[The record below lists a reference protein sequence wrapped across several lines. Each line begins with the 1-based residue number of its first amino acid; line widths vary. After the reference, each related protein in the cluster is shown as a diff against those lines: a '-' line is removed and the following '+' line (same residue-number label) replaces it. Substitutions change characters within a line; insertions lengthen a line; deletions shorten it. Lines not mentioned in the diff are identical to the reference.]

1 MPKYHWSND
10 ETAKFGEFF
19 LEHRRQEALFA
30 IYGDG
35 DDLVD
40 PDGAAYRLREWWE
53 SQPIEQRRPD
63 YIDLYVRW
71 GEIVEAVLRGFAPD
85 ARYFSEFVADGLERS
100 FRLEDGEPNHR
111 NIWVTVKGEVGGRY
125 DHDSL
130 SITYQDVS
138 TDSDIVHFSFE
149 VPDRTTVAYLSYIGV
164 DHVENSLGIFRNRL
178 SAEFLPHAL
187 LTLARMG
194 VSIVRWETHGAN
206 IRYLETVI
214 KETGGRWLSLPDG
227 RYQTDRVL
235 AWWSLRS
242 YDSSQQA
249 EKALWGAR
257 EANRTDSGFHFSETQ
272 FGRPY
277 GETWHIIYQTGY
289 DDTYSQVNMDY
300 MIKELTKVDPDGE
313 WWQIEWY
320 SGMGTGRML
329 VVRAYD
335 DAGNLSE
342 VYQQV
347 REWTDYVRDHYP
359 LLDEDEFF
367 KREAAYIREQ
377 IKERIDAIH
386 DQDEDTGRVL
396 LPGHPDIENELV
408 DLVWEELT
416 NNRWGTGN
424 IDDFVLEEGQVLTAL
439 ANLKMIDPQQYDEFE
454 FCPIDYTGWSK
465 WGDLRRRRRDYK
477 PERVFPTSWIGEA
490 HPLLEWAVRQHEQ
503 PLKFELVW
511 TIGET
516 EGLVVTDETSYRMT
530 EPLPLHLGE
539 DVWFSWKV
547 RAILPDNVPTEWGQG
562 WTYSMFQ
569 ARTGKQSPDAA

>member
-10 ETAKFGEFF
+10 ETAKFGEYF
-19 LEHRRQEALFA
+19 LDYLREEAMFA

-40 PDGAAYRLREWWE
+40 PEGAAYRLREWWE
-53 SQPIEQRRPD
+53 SQPIEQRKPD

-71 GEIVEAVLRGFAPD
+71 GEIVEAVLRGFASD
-85 ARYFSEFVADGLERS
+85 MKYFSEFVYDGLERS
-100 FRLEDGEPNHR
+100 FRLEDDEPNHR
-111 NIWVTVKGEVGGRY
+111 NIWVTVKGEAGGRY
-125 DHDSL
+125 GHDSL
-130 SITYQDVS
+130 SINYHDVS
-138 TDSDIVHFSFE
+138 TDSDIFEYYFS
-149 VPDRTTVAYLSYIGV
+149 VPDRTTVAYFLSSGLESSP
-164 DHVENSLGIFRNRL
+164 DSPRNRL
-178 SAEFLPHAL
+178 FSEFLPHAL

-194 VSIVRWETHGAN
+194 FSIIRWETHE
-206 IRYLETVI
+206 ETLHNVERSVE
-214 KETGGRWLSLPDG
+214 ETGGRWFGLPDG
-227 RYQTDRVL
+227 RYQKDRVL
-235 AWWSLRS
+235 VWWSLRS
-242 YDSSQQA
+242 YDSSKQA

-257 EANRTDSGFHFSETQ
+257 EANRTDSGFSFDTYS

-300 MIKELTKVDPDGE
+300 MIKQLEELDPDGE

-347 REWTDYVRDHYP
+347 REWTDHYP

-367 KREAAYIREQ
+367 KREADFIRAE
-377 IKERIDAIH
+377 IKELIEDIDGDA
-386 DQDEDTGRVL
+386 DEHRCL

-416 NNRWGTGN
+416 NNRWDTGN

-439 ANLKMIDPQQYDEFE
+439 ANLKMIDPQQYDEYE

-490 HPLLEWAVRQHEQ
+490 HPLLEWTVRQHEQ

-511 TIGET
+511 TVGET
-516 EGLVVTDETSYRMT
+516 EGLVVTAETSYRLT

-562 WTYSMFQ
+562 WTYNMFQ
-569 ARTGKQSPDAA
+569 ARTGKQSPDVA